1 MTFEA
6 QLKYVETHFPEVW
19 AYFHSPNAGMPKFD
33 DNDDVV
39 SWGVHTPQDTPQDAN
54 KKEETNHA

>member
-19 AYFHSPNAGMPKFD
+19 AYFHSPNAGMPTFD

-39 SWGVHTPQDTPQDAN
+39 SWGVHTPQDTPQDAPQDAN
-54 KKEETNHA
+54 CE

>member
-39 SWGVHTPQDTPQDAN
+39 WGVHTPQDTPQE
-54 KKEETNHA
+54 KEETNHA